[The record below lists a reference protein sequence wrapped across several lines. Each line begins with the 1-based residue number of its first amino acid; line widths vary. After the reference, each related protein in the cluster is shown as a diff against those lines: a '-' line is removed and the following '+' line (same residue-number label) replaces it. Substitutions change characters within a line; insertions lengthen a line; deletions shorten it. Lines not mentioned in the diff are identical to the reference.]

1 MNATQELDS
10 AERIA
15 REIDEIDEIERS
27 LRSNDEA
34 RRRLRVVRRRL
45 MDWVPA
51 VRFSVAADLLELS
64 VPTVR
69 AWTERG
75 LLEETAGPSPRR
87 VTLKSLLEVRP
98 ALRDLRAVGRDRN
111 LLEAVVAR
119 LEDER
124 VLADPRLKRSLEE
137 MHRGELIDVTP
148 SREP

>member
-1 MNATQELDS
+1 
-10 AERIA
+10 
-15 REIDEIDEIERS
+15 
-27 LRSNDEA
+27 
-34 RRRLRVVRRRL
+34 
-45 MDWVPA
+45 
-51 VRFSVAADLLELS
+51 
-64 VPTVR
+64 
-69 AWTERG
+69 
-75 LLEETAGPSPRR
+75 

-111 LLEAVVAR
+111 LPEAVVAR